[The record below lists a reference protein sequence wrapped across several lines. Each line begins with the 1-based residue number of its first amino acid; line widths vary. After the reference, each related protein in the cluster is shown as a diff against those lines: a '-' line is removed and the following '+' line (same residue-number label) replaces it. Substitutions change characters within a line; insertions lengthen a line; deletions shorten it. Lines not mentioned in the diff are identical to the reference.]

1 MSTKERKLARN
12 EGYHKQISTIV
23 PLFGISVHANPSVKL
38 KIKKHCLRIILD
50 DYTSDYEKLFK
61 KGKTST
67 MNVKMMA
74 ILATEIFKTVNNLN
88 PFFMKDIFISKFNP
102 KIRPNNL
109 IVKKHNRTK
118 YGTKSLL

>member
-1 MSTKERKLARN
+1 
-12 EGYHKQISTIV
+12 
-23 PLFGISVHANPSVKL
+23 
-38 KIKKHCLRIILD
+38 
-50 DYTSDYEKLFK
+50 
-61 KGKTST
+61 